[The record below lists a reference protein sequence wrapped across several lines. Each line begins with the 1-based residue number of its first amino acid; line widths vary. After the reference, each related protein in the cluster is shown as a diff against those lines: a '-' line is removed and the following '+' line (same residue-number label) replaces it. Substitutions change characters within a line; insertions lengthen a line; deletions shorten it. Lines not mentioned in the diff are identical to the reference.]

1 MEDQVLNETQPKRKG
16 KGVIIVLLAL
26 FLAGSIGSN
35 IWLWKKE
42 QNSTAIATSKIDSL
56 NYYSVLKDSLYA
68 KIAEEELK
76 VHNLRTEIA
85 IYQNDND
92 SLKLLLEEKL
102 AKINSLKAM
111 VASGGSPSKLRALK
125 DSLSRLSMENNDF
138 KTKVQTL
145 LMENEDYKAKMLQHE
160 LLIAELQ
167 DNKKVLTEKVNVA
180 AQPSV
185 GPIIVV
191 PTYEKKGVYIPIY
204 KAKKVARLQISFDV
218 LGNKLTDKSV
228 EKEYIIR
235 IIDPNGIVLSNNNKM
250 LSNSEDVYTAK
261 ESVTFNGVQQK
272 IKINYIQTPDFKKG
286 KYKVELKEG
295 SEVKQTSEFELL

>member
-102 AKINSLKAM
+102 AKINSLKSM
-111 VASGGSPSKLRALK
+111 VASGGSPAKLRALK
-125 DSLSRLSMENNDF
+125 DSLSRISMENNDF

-160 LLIAELQ
+160 QLIAELQ

-185 GPIIVV
+185 GPIIVL
-191 PTYEKKGVYIPIY
+191 PTYEKKGIYIPIY

-235 IIDPNGIVLSNNNKM
+235 IIDPSGIVLSNNNKM
-250 LSNSEDVYTAK
+250 LSNSDDVYTAK

-295 SEVKQTSEFELL
+295 SEVKQTTEFELL

>member
-42 QNSTAIATSKIDSL
+42 QNSTALASSKIDSL

-145 LMENEDYKAKMLQHE
+145 LMENDDYKAKMLEHE
-160 LLIAELQ
+160 RLIAELQ
-167 DNKKVLTEKVNVA
+167 DNKKILTEKVNVA

-191 PTYEKKGVYIPIY
+191 PTYEKKGIYVPIY

-218 LGNKLTDKSV
+218 LGNKLTEKSS
-228 EKEYIIR
+228 EKEYIVR

-250 LSNSEDVYTAK
+250 LSNSDDVYTAK

-272 IKINYIQTPDFKKG
+272 IKINYTQTPDFKKG